1 MLAKMLLAYSFIHS
15 FIHSGYFYSV
25 SSSPILLRSAPCELA
40 TVNEGLVQGNYVA
53 ARAGVEPTILRPKIY
68 MTNSLAYFL
77 LNLRVLHTL
86 NVTRRGYFNP
96 LRRVNS
102 Y

>member
-53 ARAGVEPTILRPKIY
+53 ARAGVEP
-68 MTNSLAYFL
+68 MT
-77 LNLRVLHTL
+77 
-86 NVTRRGYFNP
+86 
-96 LRRVNS
+96 LRRLNQCATTPRGVHPMRDLE
-102 Y
+102 